1 MRPLLQAEG
10 RSAAGAV
17 LPRQRPACGGCCAS
31 AAAAG
36 LRRVR
41 QACSSGR
48 LTQLAGPYCAAGMDS
63 SGSLLKYSSRAVR

>member
-17 LPRQRPACGGCCAS
+17 LQRLVRQSCSDGGCD
-31 AAAAG
+31 AAAI
-36 LRRVR
+36 
-41 QACSSGR
+41 
-48 LTQLAGPYCAAGMDS
+48 YCAAGMDS

>member
-17 LPRQRPACGGCCAS
+17 LPRQRPAH
-31 AAAAG
+31 AAGAAG
-36 LRRVR
+36 LRRVLP
-41 QACSSGR
+41 ACGNGR